1 MAKVSSEYWS
11 YDDPRWANDPAYG
24 NPETMKYVG
33 PWEQVLQATGFRGK
47 VYEPMIEM
55 QPDPN
60 GGFMPLEVGQQYTP
74 QAKAAIDSLRASGYD
89 LRWKHPDKRTFNT
102 YWGFVTPD
110 GVQDIKIEGS
120 DIGDMIK
127 PLIKTWGAGLGLAG
141 LGAGIN
147 SLLGGAGAGSGAGA
161 VNALAGGGIGGTSGA
176 AFADIAGGLLPEFG
190 TSAAYSAGLQ
200 GLPAVGGA
208 LSAADLA
215 TLPSDVLGQAGSLS
229 PTNLAELDVFTT
241 PPSSMTPLPNGSPSV
256 TPLTELPP
264 SLGPVTPP
272 TFEFGTLVDPA
283 ALGIAEGMAPGV
295 LAPVTAAELASVNA
309 LLGGAGGVLGAG
321 AGATGGVA
329 GGGGVAAPTA
339 TATTAPAVADV
350 AATGATGAATG
361 GGAAVPTAATGG
373 AIGAATGGAG
383 IMEGMVPG
391 GLTGSGIPAT
401 LGEASAAGAVAAGA
415 GASGGSLL
423 DKAVKLVT
431 SPVGQAVVGGVGS
444 AIGGV
449 LEANAAEKAAET
461 QSQAAANALALQREM
476 FEYQKGLLEPYRT
489 AGTKALERLSGAMN
503 LGGPGSQQQML
514 EMDPGYGFRLGEGLK
529 ALERMQASRGNFLS
543 GGALKAGQRFAQDTA
558 SQEYGNAYN
567 RLANI
572 AGLGQT
578 AGTQMGNA
586 ASGFGTSAGNIMGQE
601 ANALAAGRLGR
612 TSAYT
617 GALGG
622 ALNSFQNYL
631 NRQQEERLVRDI
643 FGRTTVGG

>member
-1 MAKVSSEYWS
+1 MEQYWGWN
-11 YDDPRWANDPAYG
+11 DPRWG
-24 NPETMKYVG
+24 GWGLTPEQKKYSG
-33 PWEQVLQATGFRGK
+33 PWEQVLKSMGFKGGPIDPLTASMANDSSGIYKANLAGQALDENGNLQPR
-47 VYEPMIEM
+47 YELGYSPEAM
-55 QPDPN
+55 
-60 GGFMPLEVGQQYTP
+60 
-74 QAKAAIDSLRASGYD
+74 AAIDKLRAAGYD
-89 LRWKHPDKRTFNT
+89 LRQKHPDKRTFNT
-102 YWGFVTPD
+102 YYGLVTPE
-110 GVQDIKIEGS
+110 GKVEDIKIRGS
-120 DIGDMIK
+120 DIGDMVM

-147 SLLGGAGAGSGAGA
+147 SLLSGAGSGAGA

-241 PPSSMTPLPNGSPSV
+241 PPSSMTPLPTGSPSV

-272 TFEFGTLVDPA
+272 TFEFGTLADPGTIADLAGIPADAGFAAGMGVDA
-283 ALGIAEGMAPGV
+283 GM
-295 LAPVTAAELASVNA
+295 NA
-309 LLGGAGGVLGAG
+309 LNLGAG
-321 AGATGGVA
+321 AGAVKGA
-329 GGGGVAAPTA
+329 
-339 TATTAPAVADV
+339 ADV
-350 AATGATGAATG
+350 AATGATGTAT
-361 GGAAVPTAATGG
+361 
-373 AIGAATGGAG
+373 GAATGAGAAGGGGDFLSGMSDVAATEGAG
-383 IMEGMVPG
+383 VAGTGI
-391 GLTGSGIPAT
+391 LTSGTNIPSNV
-401 LGEASAAGAVAAGA
+401 LG
-415 GASGGSLL
+415 GGSLL
-423 DKAVKLVT
+423 NKAVQLVT

-444 AIGGV
+444 VVGGV

-489 AGTKALERLSGAMN
+489 AGTKALERLSGAMG
-503 LGGPGSQQQML
+503 LGGQGSQQQML

-578 AGTQMGNA
+578 AGTQMGTA

-612 TSAYT
+612 ASAYT

>member
-1 MAKVSSEYWS
+1 MAKVSSEYWL
-11 YDDPRWANDPAYG
+11 YDDPRWT
-24 NPETMKYVG
+24 PEDNVGKYSG
-33 PWEQVLQATGFRGK
+33 PWEQVLRAMGFQGGPIDPITASMTNDRSGVFK
-47 VYEPMIEM
+47 AKLIG
-55 QPDPN
+55 QIPDEN
-60 GGFMPLEVGQQYTP
+60 GGFIPQYQLDYSPEATS
-74 QAKAAIDSLRASGYD
+74 AIDKLRASGYD

-120 DIGDMIK
+120 DIGDMVM

-147 SLLGGAGAGSGAGA
+147 SLLGGAGAGAGAGA
-161 VNALAGGGIGGTSGA
+161 GSALGIAEAMAPGVIAPATAAEMASVNALLGGT
-176 AFADIAGGLLPEFG
+176 
-190 TSAAYSAGLQ
+190 
-200 GLPAVGGA
+200 GGA

-215 TLPSDVLGQAGSLS
+215 SLPSDVLAEGAYQNLT
-229 PTNLAELDVFTT
+229 PTTAR
-241 PPSSMTPLPNGSPSV
+241 TPLPMESPTV
-256 TPLTELPP
+256 TPLADFPP
-264 SLGPVTPP
+264 KLGPLTAP

-444 AIGGV
+444 VVEGV

-489 AGTKALERLSGAMN
+489 AGTKALERLSGAMG
-503 LGGPGSQQQML
+503 LGGQGSQQQML

-617 GALGG
+617 GAIGG

-643 FGRTTVGG
+643 FGRTIVGG